1 MGSELYS
8 ANWQY
13 VGHVQSKHFENV
25 PAFMNMRTNV
35 YL

>member
-13 VGHVQSKHFENV
+13 VGHFQSKHFENV
-25 PAFMNMRTNV
+25 PALMNMKTYV